1 MRTVTAAVVAAAVL
15 VAGCGGDDENG
26 QEDEPQV
33 DSTDV
38 SDPGVTLVAEARREG
53 SRVVIDYTLA
63 NPGVAPVG
71 MVDVDVTMDGLEPLD
86 GGAYRVS
93 FLRST
98 ADPSGGEPLPDL
110 QGRAVPERG
119 EVTGTA
125 RVTGEFEEVPPEV
138 ELCIEVVT
146 QGVEDAGD
154 GIVTF
159 PYGDPDTPPV
169 LACSG
174 RVVVPEG

>member
-38 SDPGVTLVAEARREG
+38 SDPGVTLLAEARREG
-53 SRVVIDYTLA
+53 SRVIIDYTLT
-63 NPGVAPVG
+63 NPGDTPLG
-71 MVDVDVTMDGLEPLD
+71 MVDIDVTMDGLEPLD

-98 ADPSGGEPLPDL
+98 ADPSGS
-110 QGRAVPERG
+110 
-119 EVTGTA
+119 T
-125 RVTGEFEEVPPEV
+125 
-138 ELCIEVVT
+138 I
-146 QGVEDAGD
+146 GVLWPGA
-154 GIVTF
+154 
-159 PYGDPDTPPV
+159 PDTTRSCQSASRNGRFGPPTPS
-169 LACSG
+169 APRRSNA
-174 RVVVPEG
+174 RQQRISQ

>member
-15 VAGCGGDDENG
+15 VAGCGGDEDG
-26 QEDEPQV
+26 QEDEPQM
-33 DSTDV
+33 DSTNV
-38 SDPGVTLVAEARREG
+38 SDPGVTLLAEARREG
-53 SRVVIDYTLA
+53 SRVIIDYTLA
-63 NPGVAPVG
+63 NPGETPVG

-93 FLRST
+93 YLRST